1 VLWCFVFVV
10 TESST
15 GPITLKRFKE
25 MNVAHV
31 GVHAT
36 VAEVSLSHSY
46 PELFQVTGPLPS
58 LYFRPRTCGGGITN
72 ALANGRAVVR
82 VLGSA
87 SLRADSVDRRRA
99 PSRVGS
105 ISLQNEDA
113 RERSYGEARSGQLE
127 PRDCVVKAQECM
139 YFTQW

>member
-1 VLWCFVFVV
+1 RIAAL
-10 TESST
+10 T
-15 GPITLKRFKE
+15 
-25 MNVAHV
+25 NV
-31 GVHAT
+31 
-36 VAEVSLSHSY
+36 
-46 PELFQVTGPLPS
+46 
-58 LYFRPRTCGGGITN
+58 
-72 ALANGRAVVR
+72 RAVVR